1 MAKNGVSAMT
11 ELNNNLSNLE
21 YIIAKA
27 REYDVQVP
35 AVDENSGS
43 NPGDD
48 GDLDI
53 LDASHDNPTRK
64 ELFAAIQSLNEEQR
78 IELLALMWVGRGDF
92 SVPEWEEA
100 LATASERHNGR
111 EARYLIGTPL
121 LGDYIEEGLTALG
134 IDVEA
139 YDND

>member
-1 MAKNGVSAMT
+1 MT
-11 ELNNNLSNLE
+11 ELSNNLSNLE
-21 YIIAKA
+21 YIITKA

-48 GDLDI
+48 HDIDI
-53 LDASHDNPTRK
+53 LDASHENPTRK
-64 ELFAAIQSLNEEQR
+64 ELFAAIQSLNEDQR

-92 SVPEWEEA
+92 SAVEWDEA
-100 LATASERHNGR
+100 LSTASERHNGR
-111 EARYLIGTPL
+111 EAKYLIGTPL
-121 LGDYIEEGLTALG
+121 LGDYIEEGLAALG
-134 IDVEA
+134 IEIEA